1 MISWRYRH
9 PSARLLRRRSS
20 TSWERVDVFRIRYV
34 RQKSPEGETNVA
46 QHVSAGKTI
55 PKKSRVPS
63 GTTQNLWCR
72 PAGLISTHNGRP
84 RTHVLGSDC
93 FALRALSRQNV
104 GTNSPPARLP
114 MSPAPVMS
122 NTALRRRRN
131 DTQYVGHTYSST
143 LFHVVFSTKERRPAI
158 KEPGA
163 PPFSPASARGWEP
176 IRDHLI
182 THPVGKRRRQ
192 GWAPRGGWLLKG
204 SFDSGGQN
212 RAASAQDDKS
222 K

>member
-1 MISWRYRH
+1 M
-9 PSARLLRRRSS
+9 
-20 TSWERVDVFRIRYV
+20 
-34 RQKSPEGETNVA
+34 
-46 QHVSAGKTI
+46 SAGKTI

-158 KEPGA
+158 KEPAKLWAYIAGCPTLLARFGERVGTDSRPPHHPPCRQKTPTRVGA
-163 PPFSPASARGWEP
+163 P
-176 IRDHLI
+176 
-182 THPVGKRRRQ
+182 RRLVVKGVLRLRRPKPGRLRSGRQ
-192 GWAPRGGWLLKG
+192 IKINTSRVPH
-204 SFDSGGQN
+204 SFLPLE
-212 RAASAQDDKS
+212 
-222 K
+222 